1 MDWIDGLLGIGLTA
15 LMAVLF
21 GMVWSP
27 YGYVVGAL
35 AGAFFAWQA
44 LKRRRRMIEKHK
56 E

>member
-1 MDWIDGLLGIGLTA
+1 MDWIDWLLGIGLTA

-21 GMVWSP
+21 GMLWSP

-44 LKRRRRMIEKHK
+44 LKRRRRMMDKHK